1 MKNEYAVFAIAI
13 GSGLLATLLV
23 FNFLKS
29 ARQIQGRF
37 VIAEAVIS
45 KGQVIQDS
53 DVGLSKILKK
63 SDTKNLFAETQDV
76 VGQAALQDIPVGSL
90 IYRSKVTRPA
100 ADQAPQKKA
109 LPIPNGM
116 RALTIS
122 KDDLTNVP
130 DLLDVGS
137 YVDIVGQ
144 TTGMTGEKEMRT
156 IIGSRQIISVSPL
169 DGSPI
174 QTITVAVTPTEAE
187 AALEAAS
194 MKKLQLLVRQEQA
207 SEQWTFEASGGSIEV
222 IRGVQKEGVFRR

>member
-1 MKNEYAVFAIAI
+1 MKKEHIVFAIAI
-13 GSGLLATLLV
+13 GSGLMATLLV

-37 VIAEAVIS
+37 VIAEAAIQ
-45 KGQVIQDS
+45 KGQVIQDP
-53 DVGLSKILKK
+53 DVGLSKIMKK

-76 VGQAALQDIPVGSL
+76 VGQKALQDIPAGSL
-90 IYRSKVTRPA
+90 VYRSKVTRPGPE
-100 ADQAPQKKA
+100 QAPQKKA

-122 KDDLTNVP
+122 REDISNVP
-130 DLLDVGS
+130 DLLDIGS

-144 TTGMTGEKEMRT
+144 TIAVNGEKEMHT
-156 IIGSRQIISVSPL
+156 IIGSRQVISLSPL

-174 QTITVAVTPTEAE
+174 QSITVAVTPTEAE
-187 AALEAAS
+187 KTLEAAS

-207 SEQWTFEASGGSIEV
+207 TEQWTFEASGGSIEV